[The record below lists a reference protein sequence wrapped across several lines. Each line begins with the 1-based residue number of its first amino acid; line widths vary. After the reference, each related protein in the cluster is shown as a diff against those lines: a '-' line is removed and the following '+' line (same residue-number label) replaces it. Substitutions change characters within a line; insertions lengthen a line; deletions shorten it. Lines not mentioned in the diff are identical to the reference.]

1 MMKLTKKVN
10 EYYEEIRNILVENGY
25 QELAEFITGRMEIND
40 KKNSNK
46 TSKNQ
51 ELNNE
56 ITSLLISELAI
67 LNKAVTITELMN
79 ESEKIRNYTYQEKD
93 EIKHLTN
100 QKITYILKTLID
112 NENPE
117 NPRTNY
123 KIKKATSKGKTY
135 YSINE

>member
-10 EYYEEIRNILVENGY
+10 EYYEEIRNVLIENGY
-25 QELAEFITGRMEIND
+25 LELAEFVTGRMEIND

-51 ELNNE
+51 ELNDE
-56 ITSLLISELAI
+56 ITNLLINELAV

-79 ESEKIRNYTYQEKD
+79 ESKKIRNYTYQEKD

-100 QKITYILKTLID
+100 QKITYLLKNLID
-112 NENPE
+112 KENPQ
-117 NPRTNY
+117 NPKANY